1 MGFKRYE
8 ELTFTDDFMFC
19 KVLEQNEELCRELV
33 ELILDTKIEI
43 VKGIRRQQPI
53 EITPDGRGVRLD
65 VRMEGDDTIY
75 ELEMQNGHRAELPKR
90 ARYYQALMDLD
101 LMERGAKYTELQD
114 SVLIFICTFDP
125 LGRGR
130 SRYIVKRT
138 VEYEPDLPYNDGA
151 RIVYLSALPGRK
163 DELSDGLRAFLDYV
177 GGEAPH
183 SELTR
188 RVDEAI
194 RRARSQR
201 EWRKE
206 YMLLSEIRDEGREEG
221 RAEGR
226 EEGRAEGLAEGR
238 EEGLTEGREIE
249 REDLIR
255 RIAGNGKSAEE
266 IAEMTGLPLDTVLQ
280 MIGSDD
286 VAEQE

>member
-1 MGFKRYE
+1 
-8 ELTFTDDFMFC
+8 
-19 KVLEQNEELCRELV
+19 
-33 ELILDTKIEI
+33 
-43 VKGIRRQQPI
+43 
-53 EITPDGRGVRLD
+53 
-65 VRMEGDDTIY
+65 
-75 ELEMQNGHRAELPKR
+75 
-90 ARYYQALMDLD
+90 
-101 LMERGAKYTELQD
+101 
-114 SVLIFICTFDP
+114 VLIFICTFDP

-138 VEYEPDLPYNDGA
+138 VEEEPDLPYNDGA

-177 GGEAPH
+177 GGEAPN

-221 RAEGR
+221 RAEG
-226 EEGRAEGLAEGR
+226 LA
-238 EEGLTEGREIE
+238 EGREIE

-266 IAEMTGLPLDTVLQ
+266 IAEMTGLPLDTVLR
-280 MIGSDD
+280 MISSDD
-286 VAEQE
+286 GSTQE

>member
-1 MGFKRYE
+1 M
-8 ELTFTDDFMFC
+8 
-19 KVLEQNEELCRELV
+19 
-33 ELILDTKIEI
+33 
-43 VKGIRRQQPI
+43 
-53 EITPDGRGVRLD
+53 
-65 VRMEGDDTIY
+65 
-75 ELEMQNGHRAELPKR
+75 
-90 ARYYQALMDLD
+90 
-101 LMERGAKYTELQD
+101 
-114 SVLIFICTFDP
+114 LIFICTFDP

-138 VEYEPDLPYNDGA
+138 VEEEPDLPYNDGA

-206 YMLLSEIRDEGREEG
+206 YMLLSEIKDEGRE
-221 RAEGR
+221 
-226 EEGRAEGLAEGR
+226 
-238 EEGLTEGREIE
+238 EGREIE

-266 IAEMTGLPLDTVLQ
+266 IAEMTGLPLDMILR